1 MDKITSITN
10 TDIPS
15 SSSNY
20 SSILSNS
27 DIGIGS
33 SSSTTSTSSFWD
45 GIKNI
50 NLLTWV
56 IIILVLALLGFN
68 IFIYLAEGTQTISD
82 FFKPII
88 IKFDEIF
95 GLTTKNIVDVSL
107 ENSKNI
113 LTGSANVYDKTATA
127 IQNNLD
133 SSSLSTNLGITS
145 STAKTSISNDHFPS
159 TNISNDVSESNAL
172 NKALNTAAVGKA
184 GSSKTDYEAD
194 ESSSTIQRGA
204 ASKAGWCFI
213 GEDRGFRT
221 CAQVGVNDTCMSGD
235 IFPSN
240 EICIN
245 PKLRP

>member
-15 SSSNY
+15 SNY

-27 DIGIGS
+27 NSDSNSNIS
-33 SSSTTSTSSFWD
+33 NSFWD

-50 NLLTWV
+50 NFLTGV
-56 IIILVLALLGFN
+56 IIILVFALLGFN
-68 IFIYLAEGTQTISD
+68 IFVYLGIATQDITS
-82 FFKPII
+82 FFKPLIVKI
-88 IKFDEIF
+88 YEIL
-95 GLTTKNIVDVSL
+95 GLTTKNIVNVGL
-107 ENSKNI
+107 EDSKSI
-113 LTGSANVYDKTATA
+113 VTGTANVYDKTATT
-127 IQNNLD
+127 IQNNID
-133 SSSLSTNLGITS
+133 SSSTNLAINS
-145 STAKTSISNDHFPS
+145 STAKTSISNDKFPS
-159 TNISNDVSESNAL
+159 SNISNDISESNTL
-172 NKALNTAAVGKA
+172 NKALNTAAVQQA
-184 GSSKTDYEAD
+184 GSNKTDYEAD
-194 ESSSTIQRGA
+194 ESTSTIQRGA
-204 ASKAGWCFI
+204 ASKSGWCFI

>member
-1 MDKITSITN
+1 MDKLTSIPN

-15 SSSNY
+15 SNY
-20 SSILSNS
+20 SSIISQKDLV
-27 DIGIGS
+27 DLS
-33 SSSTTSTSSFWD
+33 SSSNSTTNSFWD

-50 NLLTWV
+50 NFLTGV

-68 IFIYLAEGTQTISD
+68 IFVYLGIATQDITN
-82 FFKPII
+82 FFKPLIVKI
-88 IKFDEIF
+88 YEIL
-95 GLTTKNIVDVSL
+95 GLTTKNIVNVGL
-107 ENSKNI
+107 EDSRNI
-113 LTGSANVYDKTATA
+113 VTGTANVYDKTASA
-127 IQNNLD
+127 IQNNID
-133 SSSLSTNLGITS
+133 SQTTTSRPSINS
-145 STAKTSISNDHFPS
+145 STAKTSISNDNFPS
-159 TNISNDVSESNAL
+159 SNISNDVMRSNTL
-172 NKALNTAAVGKA
+172 NKALNTAAVQQS

-194 ESSSTIQRGA
+194 ESTSTIQRGS